1 MPTTE
6 HTVNDALAEQL
17 RTTKSA
23 WRLPETVR
31 SENTGMLRDSSER
44 PDILVL
50 ETNVSPVAIETEL
63 LPATSVESE
72 ACARLGKHVR
82 TTGRTILSALAVRL
96 PSKLRNSSGAALR
109 TAVASITDFEI
120 ALFTGTSPTSYS
132 RWPQSGWIKGD
143 LALLSA
149 LAQAASV
156 PPEVID
162 RAADDLVNGVNE
174 AAGRLNEIAR
184 SHPGAAERI
193 SQELRQEDG
202 EQTRRMAMTI
212 VVNAL
217 VFQETLAG
225 GPGDLSSV
233 RTLDELRS
241 SRDGLNKSTLLKE
254 WRRILR
260 VNYWPIFDIA
270 RRIFEP
276 IPPADAK
283 DLIDTMAATA
293 ARLLENRLMRSHDL
307 TGAVFQRLIADRKY
321 LAAFYTTPASAAL
334 LIGLA
339 ILTDKTPADGD
350 WSSPTDVK
358 QIRVADFACGTG
370 TLLST
375 AYQRI
380 GQLHELAGGNAEALH
395 PDMMADCII
404 GCDVLPAATHL
415 TASMLSGTHPTTQ
428 YQQSSIFTVAYGK
441 LPSGGIGLGSLDLL
455 DPHGRF
461 EILDI
466 TARAVEAMGERER
479 ETWRSL
485 RYPSFH
491 LVVMNSPFTR
501 ATGQEGKKIGIPNP
515 MFAAFSSSE
524 EEQRLMAVATQR
536 LTKGTSA
543 HGNAGEASI
552 FLLLAHRKLVAG
564 GKLALVMPLSLISGD
579 AWEASRRL
587 LAKNYGDIIVVSIA
601 GKSDK
606 ETSFS
611 ADTGMAECLVVAQR
625 DKGPTKRATFVVLY
639 SQPSSTLLGNVLA
652 KQINDL
658 RLHGGLRK
666 LEDGPIGGTPLRF
679 GNDLVGQVIDAP
691 LPSSGGWNVAR
702 VSDLGLAQA
711 AFQLASHGGIWL
723 PTMLK
728 SAILRVPITQLQ
740 AIGTVGPY
748 HSDIAGLTQTGSVRG
763 PFEIEDIR
771 SGTVP
776 TYPILWAHDAPRE
789 RTLLFEADC
798 EAVPR
803 VGRNRKEQK
812 QIDDKIASLL
822 TFASHAHFNQNF
834 RFNSQSTG
842 MQFTS
847 VKTLG
852 GRAWL
857 SVLLKS
863 EEHEKALVLWANTSF
878 GLLLHW
884 WHANKQQAG
893 RGNIGRLVLETLPV
907 LNVDALTPSQLS
919 KAAAL
924 FDRFRSKPLS
934 PMHEMDTDPLR
945 AQLDEQFG
953 CAVLDLPK
961 SLFALNGPWTCCV
974 RSLRRNHRS
983 EG

>member
-6 HTVNDALAEQL
+6 HTINDALAEQL
-17 RTTKSA
+17 RLSKSA

-50 ETNVSPVAIETEL
+50 EANVSPVAIETEL
-63 LPATSVESE
+63 MPATTVESE
-72 ACARLGKHVR
+72 ARARLGKHVR
-82 TTGRTILSALAVRL
+82 TTGRTILATLAVRL
-96 PSKLRNSSGAALR
+96 PLKLRNSSGAALR
-109 TAVASITDFEI
+109 TAVANTTDLDI
-120 ALFTGTSPTSYS
+120 ALYTGVSPTSCV

-143 LALLSA
+143 LGVLSI
-149 LAQAASV
+149 LVQAASV

-162 RAADDLVNGVNE
+162 RAADSLVNGVNE
-174 AAGRLNEIAR
+174 AAGLLNEIGR
-184 SHPGAAERI
+184 SHPGATNRI

-212 VVNAL
+212 LVNAF

-225 GPGDLSSV
+225 GPGDLSSI
-233 RTLDELRS
+233 RTLDELRNS
-241 SRDGLNKSTLLKE
+241 KAGLNKSTLLKE
-254 WRRILR
+254 WKEILR

-270 RRIFEP
+270 RRILEP
-276 IPPADAK
+276 VPAADAQG
-283 DLIDTMAATA
+283 LIDSIAATA

-307 TGAVFQRLIADRKY
+307 TGAVFQRLIVDRKY

-339 ILTDKTPADGD
+339 ILSDRTPAAGD
-350 WSSPTDVK
+350 WSSPTEVK
-358 QIRVADFACGTG
+358 KIRVADFACGTG

-380 GQLHELAGGNAEALH
+380 GQLHELAGGDAEALH
-395 PDMMADCII
+395 ADMMAESMV

-441 LPSGGIGLGSLDLL
+441 EPTPTGGVALGSLDLL

-461 EILDI
+461 DIVDI
-466 TARAVEAMGERER
+466 TARSVEAMGERER

-485 RYPSFH
+485 RYPSSH
-491 LVVMNSPFTR
+491 VVVMNPPFTR
-501 ATGQEGKKIGIPNP
+501 ATGHEGAKIGIPNP

-524 EEQRLMAVATQR
+524 EEQRLMAAATQR

-552 FLLLAHRKLVAG
+552 FLVLADRKLVEG
-564 GKLALVMPLSLISGD
+564 GTLALVMPLSLVSGE
-579 AWEASRRL
+579 AWEESRRL
-587 LAKNYGDIIVVSIA
+587 LAKKYGDITIVSIA
-601 GKSDK
+601 GKGSK
-606 ETSFS
+606 EMSFS
-611 ADTGMAECLVVAQR
+611 ADTGMAECLVVAR
-625 DKGPTKRATFVVLY
+625 KDKGPSKRASFVILY
-639 SQPSSTLLGNVLA
+639 SQPRSTLLGSVLA

-658 RLHGGLRK
+658 RSQNALRK

-679 GNDLVGQVIDAP
+679 GDDVVGQAIDAQ

-702 VSDLGLAQA
+702 VSDLELAQI
-711 AFQLASHGGIWL
+711 AFQLTSHGRIWL
-723 PTMLK
+723 PTMPK
-728 SAILRVPITQLQ
+728 STVVNLPVTTLQ
-740 AIGTVGPY
+740 SVGEVGPY
-748 HSDIAGLTQTGSVRG
+748 HSDISGVTQTGSIRG
-763 PFEIEDIR
+763 PFEIEKIR
-771 SGTVP
+771 RGTVP

-798 EAVPR
+798 NAVPR
-803 VGRNRKEQK
+803 VGKDRKEQK

-822 TFASHAHFNQNF
+822 TSASHAHFNQNF
-834 RFNSQSTG
+834 QFNSQATA

-847 VKTLG
+847 VRTLG

-863 EEHEKALVLWANTSF
+863 EKHEKALVLWANTSL

-893 RGNIGRLVLETLPV
+893 RGNIGGLALNRLPV
-907 LNVDALTPSQLS
+907 LNIDALTPAQLS
-919 KAAAL
+919 KAVAVFNDFCSTRLLAMHQMERIPSAHRLMNDSAAKCL
-924 FDRFRSKPLS
+924 VCHDHCSHQ
-934 PMHEMDTDPLR
+934 M
-945 AQLDEQFG
+945 
-953 CAVLDLPK
+953 
-961 SLFALNGPWTCCV
+961 ALWTCYAKNLP
-974 RSLRRNHRS
+974 SNRR
-983 EG
+983 